1 MSPPRRSPLVALW
14 RLLRASAHVLLGLWT
29 IRREFDRLTPEQ
41 CALRVRQWS
50 RQMLGIM
57 GVTLVVRGTPP
68 AHGPLLLAANHISWL
83 DILVMD
89 AAHPARFVSKA
100 DVKHWPVLGA
110 LITGAGTLYIER
122 ASRRDAMRVV
132 HQMAAALSAGDT
144 LAVFPEGT
152 TGDGREL
159 LPFHANLI
167 QAAISAHAPVLPV
180 ALQYLDGAS
189 GTVSDAPLF
198 LGETTLLQSV
208 WRSLRADGMQACVH
222 FGEPQMADGRD
233 RRAWAADLQQ
243 AVAAMLAADDALFAF
258 QGLGSCAV
266 GSKRAS

>member
-1 MSPPRRSPLVALW
+1 VSRQRRSPPVALW
-14 RLLRASAHVLLGLWT
+14 RLLRATVHVLRGLWT
-29 IRREFDRLTPEQ
+29 IRSEFGRLTPDQ
-41 CALRVRQWS
+41 CALLVREWA

-68 AHGPLLLAANHISWL
+68 ARGPLLLAANHISWL

-100 DVKHWPVLGA
+100 DVKHWPVLGT

-122 ASRRDAMRVV
+122 ASRRDALRVV
-132 HQMAAALSAGDT
+132 HQMAAALTAGDT

-152 TGDGREL
+152 TGDGRSL

-180 ALQYLDGAS
+180 ALQYLDGA
-189 GTVSDAPLF
+189 GGGVSDAPLF

-208 WRSLRADGMQACVH
+208 WRSLRANGLQACVQ
-222 FGEPQMADGRD
+222 FGEPQMANNRD
-233 RRAWAADLQQ
+233 RRTWAADLQQ
-243 AVAAMLAADDALFAF
+243 AVGAMLGA
-258 QGLGSCAV
+258 GS
-266 GSKRAS
+266 ASDR

>member
-1 MSPPRRSPLVALW
+1 VALW
-14 RLLRASAHVLLGLWT
+14 RLLRGTAHVLRGLWT
-29 IRREFDRLTPEQ
+29 IRSEFGRLTPDQ
-41 CALRVRQWS
+41 CALLVREWS
-50 RQMLGIM
+50 RQMLAII

-68 AHGPLLLAANHISWL
+68 TRGPVLLVANHISWL

-132 HQMAAALSAGDT
+132 HQMAAALTAGDT

-180 ALQYLDGAS
+180 ALRYLDGPS
-189 GTVSDAPLF
+189 GAISDAPVF

-222 FGEPQMADGRD
+222 FGEPQMAGGRD
-233 RRAWAADLQQ
+233 RRTWAADLQQ
-243 AVAAMLAADDALFAF
+243 AVGAMLTAD
-258 QGLGSCAV
+258 S
-266 GSKRAS
+266 ASGH